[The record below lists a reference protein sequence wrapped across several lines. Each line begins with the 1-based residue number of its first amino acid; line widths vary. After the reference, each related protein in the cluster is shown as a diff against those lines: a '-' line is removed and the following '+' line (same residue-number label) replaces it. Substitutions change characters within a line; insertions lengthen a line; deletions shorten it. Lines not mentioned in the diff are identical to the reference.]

1 MEEAVS
7 SACEWYSASL
17 LIFSENVGPL
27 VYYAHLL
34 PLIASLL
41 LGFFVILASRRAL
54 VHWVLFFM
62 TLMFSAWVYFD
73 LILWASPS
81 PELVLFFWSIMDFLE
96 LLIYAS
102 CLYLVY
108 LFCNDQKDI
117 SIRTKLAMGAF
128 FIPVILF
135 AHTGYNVLGLSPDC
149 DEGAIEGPLIHY
161 VYVVGIMFIIW
172 IAAIS
177 ARGYSKI
184 SDPLKKKQLLTIS
197 VGTIA
202 FLLLFT
208 AGNITLIF
216 SLGPSYEQY
225 KLFGMPIFAGFVAY
239 SVLRFKTFDARVFTA
254 QVLIIA
260 TAILIFSLLFL
271 QTIEN
276 VRIVTVITFALVCV
290 LGYVLIKSVGR
301 EIEQRELIELQEKE
315 LEIANREQESLFH
328 FISHQIKGYL
338 TKSEAGF
345 AALAEGDYG
354 VLSDAQKVMSRSAL
368 SEVRRGVAT
377 VMEILDASNFKKGT
391 VSYTKK
397 PFDFKTAV
405 SRVIE
410 ELMPS
415 AIERELAL
423 DFSADEGVFTVTGD
437 EDKLKQHAIRNL
449 IDNAI
454 RYTPTGGRIQVRL
467 MRTGRKLRFS
477 VEDSGVGITPED
489 MKRLFTEGGHGKDSI
504 RVNVHSTG
512 YGLYVA
518 KKVVEAHDGTIWVE
532 SEGTGKGSRFIV
544 ELPVS

>member
-81 PELVLFFWSIMDFLE
+81 PEFVMFFWSSIVVIE
-96 LLIYAS
+96 LLIYTS

-108 LFCNDQKDI
+108 LFCNDQKDV
-117 SIRTKLAMGAF
+117 SIWTKLAISAS
-128 FIPVILF
+128 FIPIILF

-149 DEGAIEGPLIHY
+149 DEGAIEGPLIQY
-161 VYVVGIMFIIW
+161 LYLIEVLLIFW
-172 IAAIS
+172 IAFLATR
-177 ARGYSKI
+177 AYLKI
-184 SDPLKKKQLLTIS
+184 TDSLKRKQLAVIS

-208 AGNITLIF
+208 AGNFTLIF
-216 SLGPSYEQY
+216 SVGPLYDQY

-239 SVLRFKTFDARVFTA
+239 SVIRFRAFNLKVFTA
-254 QVLIIA
+254 QILIVA
-260 TAILIFSLLFL
+260 SALLIFSLLFL
-271 QTIEN
+271 RTIDN
-276 VRIVTVITFALVCV
+276 VRIVTIFTFALVCA
-290 LGYVLIKSVGR
+290 LGYVLIKSVRR
-301 EIEQRELIELQEKE
+301 EIEQRELIEKQEQE
-315 LEIANREQESLFH
+315 LEIANREQESLLN
-328 FISHQIKGYL
+328 FISHEIKGYL

-345 AALAEGDYG
+345 AAIAEGDYG
-354 VLSDAQKVMSRSAL
+354 AISDSLKTMSRSAL
-368 SEVRRGVAT
+368 GEVRKGVAT

-391 VSYTKK
+391 VSYAKK
-397 PFDFKTAV
+397 TFDLKAARV
-405 SRVIE
+405 SVIE
-410 ELMPS
+410 ELKPS
-415 AIERELAL
+415 AAERELSL
-423 DFSADEGVFTVTGD
+423 DFSPDEGVFTVTGD

-449 IDNAI
+449 IDNSI
-454 RYTPTGGRIQVRL
+454 KYTPTGGQVHVKL
-467 MRTGRKLRFS
+467 ACSPGKLRFS
-477 VEDSGVGITPED
+477 VEDNGVGITPED
-489 MKRLFTEGGHGKDSI
+489 MKRLFTEGGHGKDSM

-512 YGLYVA
+512 YGLYIA
-518 KKVVEAHDGTIWVE
+518 KQIVESHGGKIWAE
-532 SEGTGKGSRFIV
+532 SEGQGKGSRFIV
-544 ELPVS
+544 ELPIT